1 MDLRRAALQRA
12 LAVAVAA
19 GLAGAG
25 AALSAGADDLES
37 LRERARSVADQV
49 TALEHRLERLRA
61 RHGRLQ
67 VKINAES
74 REIGQL
80 ELEISEADQA
90 RRAAL
95 SRYVER
101 AVELYK
107 MGGGM
112 QLALL
117 LSARSLTD
125 MVRIA
130 NLASAAARVDRRVL
144 EQFQN
149 AVARAEA
156 AQVLA
161 DARKRS
167 LLAKQRA
174 IARVAQRIRDT
185 LAERRI
191 VLAEL
196 IGEIERL
203 EALARAQALSSSL
216 PLGDVFGGPSPDI
229 PDGYVSTGVSFEGV
243 ASWYGPG
250 FEGNTTANGEAFDP
264 GLYTAASRDLPF
276 NTILHVVFQG
286 RGVVVRINDR
296 GPYVDDRILDL
307 SRAAAEAIGLGGIGW
322 VRATII
328 VPEVAHDRRLMS
340 STTVPSPSIL
350 MSTRS
355 MSPRISSRPKPPTR
369 SPSPLD
375 GCAARADHG

>member
-328 VPEVAHDRRLMS
+328 VPE
-340 STTVPSPSIL
+340 
-350 MSTRS
+350 
-355 MSPRISSRPKPPTR
+355 
-369 SPSPLD
+369 
-375 GCAARADHG
+375 